1 MPFIGT
7 TPTQGFVSS
16 FPKQSFTPNGSTT
29 VFTLTNPVAN
39 ENDLEVFVANV
50 RQEPGSGKAYT
61 AAGTTLTMSEAPASG
76 VNFYVINKSFAQVT
90 TTPPVNSIS
99 TDKILNSAV
108 TDAKIGG
115 MAASKL
121 TGALPAIDGG
131 SLTGAVGGKVLL
143 LDQAFGSSVGA
154 GSVTSYDISSTYVN
168 STYDSYF
175 LEGYFRPSS
184 DGKYL
189 YMRVMVGGSVQ
200 TGNIYAN
207 ESHIIGGA
215 YSSGGE
221 NNNTTGQIAFQTSG
235 SGNGEGEGISINIFM
250 SNINSTIAPFHVTGM
265 NVYAN
270 TSASMVS
277 TVMSGSL
284 LVANKADV
292 VNGLSFLMHS
302 GNIHGGNVRLYGL
315 RT

>member
-7 TPTQGFVSS
+7 QPEVGGYSVLDALTASATASY
-16 FPKQSFTPNGSTT
+16 
-29 VFTLTNPVAN
+29 TL
-39 ENDLEVFVANV
+39 
-50 RQEPGSGKAYT
+50 Q
-61 AAGTTLTMSEAPASG
+61 
-76 VNFYVINKSFAQVT
+76 
-90 TTPPVNSIS
+90 
-99 TDKILNSAV
+99 LNSANFVPASANQLLVSLNGVIQKPGSSFTVSGSTLTFSSALTSSDSIDFIIAMGEPLLVGTPSDGTV
-108 TDAKIGG
+108 TDAKITS
-115 MAASKL
+115 MSASKL
-121 TGALPAIDGG
+121 TGALPAIDGA
-131 SLTGAVGGKVLL
+131 SLTGAGGMQLL
-143 LDQAFGSSVGA
+143 LDQSFGSTVGA
-154 GSVTSYDISSTYVN
+154 SSVTSYDISSTYIN

-184 DGKYL
+184 DNKYL

-207 ESHIIGGA
+207 ESQIIGGA

-235 SGNGEGEGISINIFM
+235 SGNAEGEGISINIFM
-250 SNINSTIAPFHVTGM
+250 SNINSTIAPFTMTGM
-265 NVYAN
+265 NAYAN
-270 TSASMVS
+270 TSANMVS
-277 TVMSGSL
+277 TVNSGSL
-284 LVANKADV
+284 LVANRADI